1 MVAVGDA
8 ISAVP
13 GVKRA
18 LAQPCRINSAAV
30 QNDIERALFMSTDM
44 YIYIYYIQSINQVF
58 SSAAQPRS
66 NTNCTHSNKTQK
78 IEIYAYLNV
87 IIYTQQKHV

>member
-8 ISAVP
+8 ISAAP

-30 QNDIERALFMSTDM
+30 QNDRERALFMSTDIC
-44 YIYIYYIQSINQVF
+44 IYIYIQSINQVF

>member
-18 LAQPCRINSAAV
+18 LAQPCRINSADV

-44 YIYIYYIQSINQVF
+44 YIYIQSINQVF

-78 IEIYAYLNV
+78 IEIYAYLSV